1 MEILE
6 RLQLRLTDNGVVP
19 DNNVLMDCIETA
31 KNAILSRRFPFGDY
45 PTREVTIQENGHDV
59 TVEETYVEDRYLDL
73 QFRIAL
79 DLYNKIGAEGE
90 IIHSANG
97 ISRTY
102 ESPWIS
108 RQLLLEVTPKY
119 GAIT

>member
-1 MEILE
+1 MNILE
-6 RLQLRLTDNGVVP
+6 RLQLRLTDNGVAP
-19 DNNVLMDCIETA
+19 DTNVLADCIESA
-31 KNAILSRRFPFGDY
+31 KNAILSRRYPFGDY
-45 PTREVTIQENGHDV
+45 PTREVTTRVNGQDV